1 MDIFELAAKSRDILK
16 PFGQTDVLLY
26 YGIVAPRLNSYLK
39 GKEIAAKNW
48 LEKGS
53 FSPSLLKRGSKL
65 GMVKP
70 EYFSEVTPQF
80 LKLRSE
86 TKKLDDARKKMNNKQ
101 QLLWEY
107 FIPRHLSDLFY
118 ATNSEG
124 VGKPIER
131 IFIDID
137 RGDIG
142 QKITQKVTKALVDEI
157 QSDSMFMSRYKGE
170 LFVMWTGN
178 SFHIYVFLDKPITSD
193 DYGDKIAYS
202 KKDPLA
208 SFIGRWAQKLNN
220 KLGVKV
226 LGSHEKVK
234 NAVILDPSQTP
245 SGKLCRA
252 PFSLHMASD
261 KEIDGVAI
269 PLSLDMLEDDSLIDD
284 LKRITPKKVVENLDK
299 YADMLP
305 KRFR

>member
-1 MDIFELAAKSRDILK
+1 MDIFELAKNSKDILK
-16 PFGQTDVLLY
+16 PFGETDVLLY
-26 YGIVAPRLNSYLK
+26 YGIVAPSLSKYLK

-48 LEKGS
+48 LGNNT
-53 FSPSLLKRGSKL
+53 FSPFILKRGSKL
-65 GMVKP
+65 RELKA
-70 EYFSEVTPQF
+70 EYFAEIDTEM

-86 TKKLDDARKKMNNKQ
+86 AKKLDDARKRLSDKQ

-107 FIPRHLSDLFY
+107 FIPRHYSDLFY

-124 VGKPIER
+124 AGKPIER

-137 RGDIG
+137 RGTVS
-142 QKITQKVTKALVDEI
+142 QKITQKVTKALIDEI
-157 QSDSMFMSRYKGE
+157 QSDNMFMSKYKGE
-170 LFVMWTGN
+170 LSLMWTGN
-178 SFHIYVFLDKPITSD
+178 SFHVYILLDKTITIKNYED
-193 DYGDKIAYS
+193 DIAYS

-220 KLGVKV
+220 RLGVKV
-226 LGSHEKVK
+226 LGSHEKIK
-234 NAVILDPSQTP
+234 DAIILDPSQTP

-261 KEIDGVAI
+261 TKVDGVAV
-269 PLSLDMLEDDSLIDD
+269 PLTLDMLDDSGLTDS
-284 LKRITPKKVVENLDK
+284 LRILNPKKVAEDLDEYIK
-299 YADMLP
+299 RFP

>member
-1 MDIFELAAKSRDILK
+1 MDIFELAKESKDILK

-26 YGIVAPRLNSYLK
+26 YGLVVPSLSKYLK

-48 LEKGS
+48 LGKGA
-53 FSPSLLKRGSKL
+53 FSPFILKRGSKL
-65 GMVKP
+65 RELKA
-70 EYFSEVTPQF
+70 EYFTEVSAEM
-80 LKLRSE
+80 LKIRKE
-86 TKKLDDARKKMNNKQ
+86 KLDAARKKLSDKQ

-107 FIPRHLSDLFY
+107 FIPRKLSDLFY

-124 VGKPIER
+124 AGKPIER

-137 RGDIG
+137 RGTAG
-142 QKITQKVTKALVDEI
+142 QKITQRVTKTLVEEI
-157 QSDSMFMSRYKGE
+157 KSDKMFLDKYKGE

-178 SFHIYVFLDKPITSD
+178 SFHVYVFLDKHITIN
-193 DYGDKIAYS
+193 DYEKNIAYT

-226 LGSHEKVK
+226 LGSHEKVA
-234 NAVILDPSQTP
+234 NAIILDPSQTP

-252 PFSLHMASD
+252 PFSLHMANEN
-261 KEIDGVAI
+261 KVDGVSV
-269 PLSLDMLEDDSLIDD
+269 PLSLDMLDDNGLVMD
-284 LKRITPKKVVENLDK
+284 LKRLKLKDVVEDLREFTK
-299 YADMLP
+299 RLP